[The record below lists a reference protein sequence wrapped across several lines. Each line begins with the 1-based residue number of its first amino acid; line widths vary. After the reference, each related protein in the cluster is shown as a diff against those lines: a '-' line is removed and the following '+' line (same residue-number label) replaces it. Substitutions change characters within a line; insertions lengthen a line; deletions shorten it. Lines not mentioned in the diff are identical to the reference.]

1 MDNMRA
7 RMRMPEREAAKAGV
21 VSKQEEHSRYVSPRP
36 VAEPKR
42 KKNSSVLKWL
52 LPILVLALVLGLAFG
67 AWKMFFSST
76 GADGIDRGKY
86 QAVFL
91 SNGTITNN
99 VYFGKL
105 ERMNDGYYKLSDAF
119 YVKAAETTEEDKP
132 SSDITLTKLG
142 SEIYGPQDT
151 LIIPR
156 EQVLYYQN
164 MKDDSKITEAIK
176 KYTNE
181 KK

>member
-1 MDNMRA
+1 MDNMHA
-7 RMRMPEREAAKAGV
+7 RMRVPEREAAKASAAPV
-21 VSKQEEHSRYVSPRP
+21 HEESSRYVSPRTA
-36 VAEPKR
+36 AEPKR
-42 KKNSSVLKWL
+42 KKKSGAPKWIWPL
-52 LPILVLALVLGLAFG
+52 IALVLLAGLAFG
-67 AWKMFFSST
+67 AWKLFFSGT

-105 ERMNDGYYKLSDAF
+105 ERMNDGYYKLTDAF
-119 YVKAAETTEEDKP
+119 YVKAAETTEENQD
-132 SSDITLTKLG
+132 SNDITLTKLG
-142 SEIYGPQDT
+142 SEIYGPQDV

-164 MKDDSKITEAIK
+164 MKDDSRITEAIK
-176 KYTNE
+176 KYTSE